1 MEKTNPSLFFVEGEA
16 PGAPGL
22 KGSHCPECQQIVLLE
37 VAACPKCGYREL
49 ETVCIGQKATLGQ
62 SSEVLHSTEGFEAP
76 YFIGQ
81 IETAE
86 GPHTFAPL
94 DVKPG
99 TQLRVGMP
107 LTFKLHHRADG
118 RVGFIYAVG
127 LE

>member
-1 MEKTNPSLFFVEGEA
+1 MEKTNPSLFFLEGEA
-16 PGAPGL
+16 LGAPGL

-49 ETVCIGQKATLGQ
+49 DTVCIGQKATLGQ

-99 TQLRVGMP
+99 TQLSVGMP